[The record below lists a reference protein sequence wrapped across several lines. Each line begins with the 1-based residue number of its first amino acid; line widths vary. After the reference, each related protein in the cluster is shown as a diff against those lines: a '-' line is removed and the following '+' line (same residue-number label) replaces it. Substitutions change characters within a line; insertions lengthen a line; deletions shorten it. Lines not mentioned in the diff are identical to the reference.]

1 MLGPGAKRGLA
12 RCFGKVH
19 PIDELDLAKLLASV
33 QRDAFRSLGLDFAF
47 FAGKRLTLKN
57 VEHCLCEFEKYR
69 NNGAGMRRHATRAHL
84 DADVVCAVCED
95 ATDAKDADLLL
106 CDLCNVPLHTF
117 CLDPPLDRVPE
128 TAEWLCPAC
137 AGRWASSK

>member
-1 MLGPGAKRGLA
+1 MLPAAFLSLA
-12 RCFGKVH
+12 AEELAGVAEH
-19 PIDELDLAKLLASV
+19 GVVEAVAVVGHLDLD
-33 QRDAFRSLGLDFAF
+33 DATAR
-47 FAGKRLTLKN
+47 
-57 VEHCLCEFEKYR
+57 
-69 NNGAGMRRHATRAHL
+69 RAHL